1 MATHS
6 CLENPKDGGAWRA
19 TAHGPQRVGR
29 DWATRFSLSKLLPSF
44 PGGSVIKKKKIRRPM
59 QDTQVQPLEWEDP
72 QEKEMATHS
81 SIPAW
86 EIPRTEE
93 PGGLQSVGSQR
104 VGQDLAS
111 RQQQQSCYHPL
122 KKKRLT
128 PPEPPPGTSP
138 ASCLRTAAASSRAS
152 LPPPSPRE
160 QSGGLSE
167 TQTVEAALRT
177 LWRLPYALARPH
189 LSSSALAIAPGAHRG
204 APSIHRTTHPHA
216 GVSPLA
222 ASTSSLQIL
231 ACLGSRHHSHG
242 FCRVTPLEKGSAREV
257 TVSPGL
263 TTL

>member
-44 PGGSVIKKKKIRRPM
+44 PGGSVIKKKKKIRLPVQETR
-59 QDTQVQPLEWEDP
+59 VQPLEWEDP

-86 EIPRTEE
+86 EIPWTEE
-93 PGGLQSVGSQR
+93 PGGLQSVGLQR

-122 KKKRLT
+122 KKKWLT
-128 PPEPPPGTSP
+128 PPRPTPGTSP
-138 ASCLRTAAASSRAS
+138 DSCLRTVVASSRAS
-152 LPPPSPRE
+152 PPPPSPRE

-189 LSSSALAIAPGAHRG
+189 LSSSALAIAPGAHWG

-222 ASTSSLQIL
+222 ASTSFP
-231 ACLGSRHHSHG
+231 
-242 FCRVTPLEKGSAREV
+242 FCRSWPAWGPAITPMASVGS
-257 TVSPGL
+257 PP
-263 TTL
+263 